1 MESLCSVPDK
11 SAIDM
16 SEDDTVADH
25 SGEQRMVELMNDFDG
40 FQIRIITDRVDSGEV
55 IGRISSLPFRSGQNF
70 PLLCEE
76 PLLLTVVP
84 PLLFAGS
91 M

>member
-1 MESLCSVPDK
+1 MGSLCSVPDK
-11 SAIDM
+11 SAVDM

-40 FQIRIITDRVDSGEV
+40 LQIRIITDRVDSGEV
-55 IGRISSLPFRSGQNF
+55 IGRIFSLPFRSGQNF

-91 M
+91 I

>member
-91 M
+91 I

>member
-55 IGRISSLPFRSGQNF
+55 IGRIFSLPFRSGQNF

-91 M
+91 I

>member
-11 SAIDM
+11 SAVDM

-91 M
+91 I